1 MNKVGGRMLVP
12 QSAVQ
17 RIQAMILEGPLAPGE
32 RLPAQREL
40 AEQLGISRA
49 SLREAL
55 SVLETL
61 GLVRVEVGRGVFV
74 VEPGGG
80 AAGRIPEP
88 RWRFADRYSQYE
100 VYETRLTLE
109 PRAAGLAAVKSAA
122 GPLAEIGRSVDGM
135 RRAVESGDLIAVAEC
150 DSVFHRTI
158 VECSGNRMFVELFRT
173 VNGVHGRDPA
183 PALHPSRPD
192 LGDRPRARGD
202 PGSPRRSRRGG
213 GILGH
218 GAPHHGRRRAHRR
231 NPGRLKRYAGPY
243 QFHMEASIFIPFVC
257 ILWITQE
264 ELLYRHQVIRGL

>member
-88 RWRFADRYSQYE
+88 RWRFADRYSQHE

-109 PRAAGLAAVKSAA
+109 PRAAGLAAVKSAV

-173 VNGVHGRDPA
+173 VNGVMDEIQRLPFIHHDRIWETVHEHEA
-183 PALHPSRPD
+183 ILAA
-192 LGDRPRARGD
+192 LGDRDAAAASSAMARHITAAAGRI
-202 PGSPRRSRRGG
+202 GV
-213 GILGH
+213 ILEG
-218 GAPHHGRRRAHRR
+218 
-231 NPGRLKRYAGPY
+231 
-243 QFHMEASIFIPFVC
+243 
-257 ILWITQE
+257 
-264 ELLYRHQVIRGL
+264 